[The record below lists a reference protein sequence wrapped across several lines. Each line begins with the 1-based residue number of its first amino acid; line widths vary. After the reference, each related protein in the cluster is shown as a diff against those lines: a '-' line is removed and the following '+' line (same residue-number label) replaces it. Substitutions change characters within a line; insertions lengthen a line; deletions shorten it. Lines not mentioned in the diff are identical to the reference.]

1 MYNNN
6 TQQQDSFAPLLHRP
20 ALPPP
25 NNFINAYQQEVSHSR
40 NNNTNSTNTLANTL
54 PPILPRIAPAGPIP
68 LPPTPQARP
77 RPSRPKYKIKTD
89 KTAWTADEDN
99 LLRLAVQLYGDRS
112 ERWTKIAACVPGR
125 TNKMCRKRWFHSLDP
140 NLRKGPWTE
149 EEDDLLRKAVEKHNR
164 VWCKVAESIP
174 GRTDDQC
181 AKRWK
186 ECLDPDI
193 DHTEWTD
200 QEDALLI
207 EKYAELGSQW
217 QQIAQF
223 FHGRPGLHCR
233 NRWRKIQ
240 RLKKAQKD
248 PSMDMIIITPSD
260 ITPNSSSPH
269 MSTSSLST
277 TLHSTPQNVLQP
289 NNAQSN
295 LSTNNV
301 QPNVQQQSNTQPHI
315 QSRSSSIM
323 SRQPVNLQ
331 QSHINSNLQQQR
343 LPLNNTS
350 SNLSANLQSNLQTN
364 LQSNLQSNLRSNLQS
379 NIQSNLN
386 SKSNLSSNYIS
397 NYSSKSNNNV
407 STTNLLQK
415 MLPTNLS
422 SNLTNNS
429 ASSISSS
436 IAPQSIEDNTPDN
449 MSHLPSTS
457 SSGPTIASLLL
468 SPSSSVPNNQMN
480 LDILDDQ
487 ETQPQSQPS
496 QETEIETNVKAYG
509 CGVVGCEVSYTS
521 PNGLYY
527 HMKAAHPT
535 NSSDKPFRCALAG
548 CSKKYKNINGLQYH
562 IDNAKGS
569 SGHRYDTEEGT
580 NDTTVKPFK
589 CPVAGCKN
597 NYVSANGLQYH
608 QKNVHRK
615 DADKYRGPHK
625 VNQNNQGLQRSDDSD
640 SSSPN
645 VEIDS
650 TSSTSTSLNE
660 QPWMNNASSDSNNQ
674 HLPVFNIYQPQFS
687 DPEILSFNESSNFKC
702 CKCGKSFNTSIDLN
716 DHISNDHANR
726 PTMRQKKRQIL
737 PHSE

>member
-1 MYNNN
+1 L
-6 TQQQDSFAPLLHRP
+6 PL
-20 ALPPP
+20 P
-25 NNFINAYQQEVSHSR
+25 NSNFINAYQQDVTHNR
-40 NNNTNSTNTLANTL
+40 NNNTNTASTLTNTL

-68 LPPTPQARP
+68 LPPTPQTRP

-207 EKYAELGSQW
+207 QKYSEYGSQW

-223 FHGRPGLHCR
+223 FQGRPGLHCR

-248 PSMDMIIITPSD
+248 PSMDMIIITPND
-260 ITPNSSSPH
+260 ITTTNSSSSPH
-269 MSTSSLST
+269 PTTSSLS

-289 NNAQSN
+289 NLQSNAQSN
-295 LSTNNV
+295 LSTNNM
-301 QPNVQQQSNTQPHI
+301 QSNVQQQSNTQPHV

-323 SRQPVNLQ
+323 SRQTVNIQ
-331 QSHINSNLQQQR
+331 QSHIHSNLQQQR
-343 LPLNNTS
+343 LPLNNAS
-350 SNLSANLQSNLQTN
+350 SNLSANLQSNLQPN
-364 LQSNLQSNLRSNLQS
+364 LQSNLQPNMQSNLQPNLQS
-379 NIQSNLN
+379 NLQTNLQPSLN
-386 SKSNLSSNYIS
+386 SKSNLSSNYVS

-407 STTNLLQK
+407 PTTTLMQK
-415 MLPTNLS
+415 MLSSNLS
-422 SNLTNNS
+422 PNLTNNS
-429 ASSISSS
+429 TSSIPSS
-436 IAPQSIEDNTPDN
+436 IAPPSIEDNTPDTI
-449 MSHLPSTS
+449 SQIPS
-457 SSGPTIASLLL
+457 SSSSVPTIASLL
-468 SPSSSVPNNQMN
+468 SPSTSVSNNQMN
-480 LDILDDQ
+480 LDIMDDQ
-487 ETQPQSQPS
+487 GSSQPQSQPS
-496 QETEIETNVKAYG
+496 QETEVETNVKAYG
-509 CGVVGCEVSYTS
+509 CGVTGCEASFTS
-521 PNGLYY
+521 ANGLYY

-569 SGHRYDTEEGT
+569 SGHKYDTEEGI

-597 NYVSANGLQYH
+597 HYVSANGLQYH
-608 QKNVHRK
+608 QRNVHRK

-625 VNQNNQGLQRSDDSD
+625 VNPQNNQRSDDSD
-640 SSSPN
+640 PQSSTHA
-645 VEIDS
+645 EIDS
-650 TSSTSTSLNE
+650 TDSASTPSLNE
-660 QPWMNNASSDSNNQ
+660 QAWINNVSNDSNNQ
-674 HLPVFNIYQPQFS
+674 PLPVFNLLPCQFN

-702 CKCGKSFNTSIDLN
+702 CHSGCGKIFNTAPDLN
-716 DHISNDHANR
+716 NHISSDHR
-726 PTMRQKKRQIL
+726 PMRPKRRNIT
-737 PHSE
+737 HSE

>member
-6 TQQQDSFAPLLHRP
+6 TQPQDSFLLHRP

-25 NNFINAYQQEVSHSR
+25 NFINAYQQDVTHNR
-40 NNNTNSTNTLANTL
+40 NNNTNTASTLTNTL

-68 LPPTPQARP
+68 LPPTPQTRP

-200 QEDALLI
+200 QEDALLMQ
-207 EKYAELGSQW
+207 KYSEFGSQW

-223 FHGRPGLHCR
+223 FQGRPGLHCR

-248 PSMDMIIITPSD
+248 PSMDMIIITPND
-260 ITPNSSSPH
+260 ITTTNSSSSPH
-269 MSTSSLST
+269 TSTSSLST
-277 TLHSTPQNVLQP
+277 TLNSTPQNVLQP
-289 NNAQSN
+289 NLQSNAQSN
-295 LSTNNV
+295 LTTNNM
-301 QPNVQQQSNTQPHI
+301 QSNVQQQSNTQPHV

-323 SRQPVNLQ
+323 SRQNVNLQ
-331 QSHINSNLQQQR
+331 QSHIHSNLQQQR
-343 LPLNNTS
+343 LTLNNAS
-350 SNLSANLQSNLQTN
+350 PNLSANLQSNLQPN
-364 LQSNLQSNLRSNLQS
+364 LQSNLQSNLQPNLS
-379 NIQSNLN
+379 
-386 SKSNLSSNYIS
+386 SKSNLSSNYVS
-397 NYSSKSNNNV
+397 NYPSKSNNNV
-407 STTNLLQK
+407 SATSLLK
-415 MLPTNLS
+415 LLPSNLS

-429 ASSISSS
+429 TSSIPSS
-436 IAPQSIEDNTPDN
+436 IAPPSIENNTPDT
-449 MSHLPSTS
+449 MTHLPSTS
-457 SSGPTIASLLL
+457 SSGPTIASLLS
-468 SPSSSVPNNQMN
+468 SPSTSVSNNQMN

-487 ETQPQSQPS
+487 GNSQPQSQPS
-496 QETEIETNVKAYG
+496 QETEVETNVKAYG
-509 CGVVGCEVSYTS
+509 CGVTGCEVSFPS
-521 PNGLYY
+521 ANGLYY

-535 NSSDKPFRCALAG
+535 NNADKPFRCALAG

-569 SGHRYDTEEGT
+569 SGHKYDTEEGAH
-580 NDTTVKPFK
+580 DTTVKPFK

-625 VNQNNQGLQRSDDSD
+625 VNSQNNQRSDDSD
-640 SSSPN
+640 PQSSPHA
-645 VEIDS
+645 EIDS
-650 TSSTSTSLNE
+650 TDTAPSLNE
-660 QPWMNNASSDSNNQ
+660 QSWINNVSNDSNNQ
-674 HLPVFNIYQPQFS
+674 PLPMFNIFQPQFN
-687 DPEILSFNESSNFKC
+687 DPEILSFNESSHFKC
-702 CKCGKSFNTSIDLN
+702 CHNGCGKSFNTIPELN
-716 DHISNDHANR
+716 DHVSSDHR
-726 PTMRQKKRQIL
+726 SPMRQKRRIM